1 MPDKEV
7 ILKVSGLKVG
17 FRSENQDVLV
27 AVDGLSFDLKRG
39 ETLGLVGESGC
50 GKSVTALTMMRL
62 LPQPLG
68 KIMDGQILLKDGN
81 AWIDVVKVPASEL
94 YRIRGRRISMIFQEP
109 MTALNPVHTIGRQL
123 FESFRLHF
131 PSLSNSEIQRRAIEI
146 LDQVG
151 ISSPEKRILEYPHQ
165 LSGGMRQRVLIAI
178 ALSGDPEIL
187 VADEPT
193 TALDVTIQ
201 AQILDLLHKLQRER
215 GLSVL
220 FITHDLG
227 VVAQMCERMIV
238 MYAGRAAE
246 SGTSIDVFGHP
257 RHPYTKGLLGSIPRL
272 HSVQKSDLPVIEGMV
287 PALKDMALGCHFQSR
302 CQLKSDRCRTEI
314 PPYERDGSRHQAC
327 WNWRDNER

>member
-1 MPDKEV
+1 MPAKEV
-7 ILKVSGLKVG
+7 VLKVSGLKVG
-17 FRSENQDVLV
+17 FRSENQDLLV
-27 AVDGLSFDLKRG
+27 AVDGISFELKRG

-68 KIMDGQILLKDGN
+68 KIIDGQILLKDGTD
-81 AWIDVVKVPASEL
+81 WIDIVKVPAEEL
-94 YRIRGRRISMIFQEP
+94 YRIRGRRIAMIFQEP

-131 PSLSNSEIQRRAIEI
+131 PELTTSEIERRSIEI
-146 LDQVG
+146 LEQVG

-201 AQILDLLHKLQRER
+201 AQILDLLHKLQKER

-246 SGTSIDVFGHP
+246 SGTSIEIFAHP
-257 RHPYTKGLLGSIPRL
+257 RHPYTKGLLASIPRL
-272 HSVQKSDLPVIEGMV
+272 NSIQKSELPVIEGMV

-302 CQLKSDRCRTEI
+302 CQYVTDRCRSEI
-314 PPYERDGSRHQAC
+314 PAYEQDGSRYQAC
-327 WNWRDNER
+327 WNWRKNE

>member
-1 MPDKEV
+1 LTEKEIV
-7 ILKVSGLKVG
+7 LKVSGLKVG
-17 FRSENQDVLV
+17 FRSESQDLLT
-27 AVDGLSFDLKRG
+27 AVDGISFDLRRG

-68 KIMDGQILLKDGN
+68 KIVEGQILLKDGPD
-81 AWIDVVKVPASEL
+81 WIDILKVPAEEL
-94 YRIRGRRISMIFQEP
+94 FRIRGRRIAMIFQEP

-131 PSLSNSEIQRRAIEI
+131 PELSNSEIERRSIEI
-146 LDQVG
+146 LEQVG

-178 ALSGDPEIL
+178 ALSGDPDIL

-201 AQILDLLHKLQRER
+201 AQILDLLHKLQKER

-246 SGTSIDVFGHP
+246 SGTSIEIFAHP
-257 RHPYTKGLLGSIPRL
+257 RHPYTKGLLASIPRL
-272 HSVQKSDLPVIEGMV
+272 HSIQKSELPVIEGMV
-287 PALKDMALGCHFQSR
+287 PALKDMAHGCHFQSR
-302 CQLKSDRCRTEI
+302 CKFVTDRCRSEI
-314 PPYERDGSRHQAC
+314 PVYEQDGSRYQAC
-327 WNWRDNER
+327 WNWRNHE